1 MCIAVP
7 TDLELLMINKRSIN
21 MKRVSATRSAEVK
34 AMLDLLRE
42 LDKGGDGDLE
52 GFNYYGIK
60 HNLAMKNRI
69 NSYRAQKIANAIG
82 KNISKS
88 HLMKFS
94 KDKDLMIVKDFTF
107 KDEKKMSV
115 NEFLDINIDAL
126 IKYYSVIKSF
136 YINNALFEL
145 DNN

>member
-1 MCIAVP
+1 MSSRSENMRKVNAV
-7 TDLELLMINKRSIN
+7 
-21 MKRVSATRSAEVK
+21 RSAEVK
-34 AMLDLLRE
+34 AILDLLRE
-42 LDKGGDGDLE
+42 LDTGGEGDLE
-52 GFNYYGIK
+52 GFKYYGIK
-60 HNLAMKNRI
+60 QNQAMKGRI
-69 NSYRAQKIANAIG
+69 NSYRAQKIANRLG

-94 KDKDLMIVKDFTF
+94 KDKDLMIVRDLTF
-107 KDEKKMSV
+107 KNEKKMSV

-145 DNN
+145 DNK

>member
-1 MCIAVP
+1 
-7 TDLELLMINKRSIN
+7 MINKRSIN

-42 LDKGGDGDLE
+42 LDNGTGGDFG
-52 GFNYYGIK
+52 GFDEFGFKYYMSMRG
-60 HNLAMKNRI
+60 RI

-94 KDKDLMIVKDFTF
+94 KDKDLMIVRDLTF
-107 KDEKKMSV
+107 KNEKKMSV

-145 DNN
+145 DNK

>member
-1 MCIAVP
+1 MRKVNAV
-7 TDLELLMINKRSIN
+7 
-21 MKRVSATRSAEVK
+21 RSAEVK
-34 AMLDLLRE
+34 AILDLLRE
-42 LDKGGDGDLE
+42 LDTGGEGDLE
-52 GFNYYGIK
+52 GFKYYGIK
-60 HNLAMKNRI
+60 DNLAMKNRI

-94 KDKDLMIVKDFTF
+94 KDKDLMIIKDFTF
-107 KDEKKMSV
+107 KGEKKMSV

>member
-1 MCIAVP
+1 MSSRSENMRKVNAV
-7 TDLELLMINKRSIN
+7 
-21 MKRVSATRSAEVK
+21 RSAEVK
-34 AMLDLLRE
+34 ALLDLLRE

-52 GFNYYGIK
+52 GFKYYGIK
-60 HNLAMKNRI
+60 QNQAMKGRI

-94 KDKDLMIVKDFTF
+94 KDKALMTVKDFTF

-145 DNN
+145 DNNWILSAFFS

>member
-1 MCIAVP
+1 MSSRSENMRKVNAV
-7 TDLELLMINKRSIN
+7 
-21 MKRVSATRSAEVK
+21 RSAEVK
-34 AMLDLLRE
+34 AILDLLRE
-42 LDKGGDGDLE
+42 LDTGGEGDLE
-52 GFNYYGIK
+52 GFKYYGIK
-60 HNLAMKNRI
+60 DNLAMKNRI

-94 KDKDLMIVKDFTF
+94 KDKDLMIIKDFTF
-107 KDEKKMSV
+107 KGEKKMSV